1 MTRRRKMSWKEI
13 FKDDNK
19 YNEKSIIGFC
29 AFLIMVIV
37 MLADVITG
45 WAGKD
50 LVINDSIYNSFV
62 MVVLGC
68 FGIAGL
74 EKFANKDNSND
85 DTQYDDERHYYDNRG
100 PGHREDDI

>member
-1 MTRRRKMSWKEI
+1 MSWREV

-19 YNEKSIIGFC
+19 YNEKSIIGFF

-37 MLADVITG
+37 MIADIITG
-45 WAGKD
+45 WAGND
-50 LVINDSIYNSFV
+50 LVINEAIYNSFV

-74 EKFANKDNSND
+74 EKFANRK
-85 DTQYDDERHYYDNRG
+85 
-100 PGHREDDI
+100 

>member
-1 MTRRRKMSWKEI
+1 MSWKQI

-19 YNEKSIIGFC
+19 WNEKSIVGFC
-29 AFLIMVIV
+29 AFLIMVVV

-45 WAGKD
+45 WVGKD

-68 FGIAGL
+68 FGIAGI
-74 EKFANKDNSND
+74 EKFAARNDNNND
-85 DTQYDDERHYYDNRG
+85 AVDDGRHYYDNHG
-100 PGHREDDI
+100 PSHHDDCEEEDI